1 MWLRRLFQGNSEA
14 GPEQSEAADPS
25 INRGVFYLYTII
37 GVQIALVFGLVIAM
51 MFIGQVIATPLWV
64 FLVVLGAGIWGCVT
78 IYRKAKRQFQKLRE
92 AIQKVD
98 LSDRNFEISVM
109 GGFLTMRVEQNP
121 RRLLEAPP
129 RSPRCRPRGRDH
141 RNAPGPV
148 SSSLVR
154 LFHGSTEK
162 FFRLVPDH
170 HRIALPVQIIL
181 LRVVQ
186 IVV

>member
-1 MWLRRLFQGNSEA
+1 MWLRRLFQGSNEP
-14 GPEQSEAADPS
+14 GQEQSEPVDPS

-37 GVQIALVFGLVIAM
+37 GVQIALVFGLVVVI

-64 FLVVLGAGIWGCVT
+64 FLAALAIGIWGCVY

-121 RRLLEAPP
+121 RRLLEAPSDP
-129 RSPRCRPRGRDH
+129 PLVEPEVEVEVIETH
-141 RNAPGPV
+141 PV
-148 SSSLVR
+148 R
-154 LFHGSTEK
+154 
-162 FFRLVPDH
+162 
-170 HRIALPVQIIL
+170 
-181 LRVVQ
+181 
-186 IVV
+186 